1 MGEWGVCSKIFSMV
15 QIDSLVI
22 LCLKNA
28 AVHSTHFDPDSSF
41 VEFVMY
47 IKQHSYLIMQDD
59 CPY

>member
-1 MGEWGVCSKIFSMV
+1 MGECGVCSKTYSMV

-28 AVHSTHFDPDSSF
+28 AVHSPHFDTDSSF
-41 VEFVMY
+41 LEFVMY
-47 IKQHSYLIMQDD
+47 IEKHSYLIMQDD